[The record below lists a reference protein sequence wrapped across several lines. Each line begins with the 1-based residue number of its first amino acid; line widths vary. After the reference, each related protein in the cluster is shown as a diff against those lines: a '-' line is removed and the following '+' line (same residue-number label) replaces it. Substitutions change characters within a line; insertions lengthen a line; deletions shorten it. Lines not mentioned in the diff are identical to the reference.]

1 MSDHYTVSLQ
11 KVIDS
16 HGLETIYMPKD
27 ANEILIETN
36 EVNRPG
42 IVLTGYLDYFDPKR
56 IQILGWTEFGF
67 LQNMSKDRQIN
78 ALESWL
84 SLKPAAAVVTRGLET
99 PEHFEQQFIKHGVC
113 LLYTSPSPRD

>member
-42 IVLTGYLDYFDPKR
+42 IVLTGYLDYFDPKGYRYSVGRNSAFCR
-56 IQILGWTEFGF
+56 I
-67 LQNMSKDRQIN
+67 
-78 ALESWL
+78 
-84 SLKPAAAVVTRGLET
+84 
-99 PEHFEQQFIKHGVC
+99 
-113 LLYTSPSPRD
+113 